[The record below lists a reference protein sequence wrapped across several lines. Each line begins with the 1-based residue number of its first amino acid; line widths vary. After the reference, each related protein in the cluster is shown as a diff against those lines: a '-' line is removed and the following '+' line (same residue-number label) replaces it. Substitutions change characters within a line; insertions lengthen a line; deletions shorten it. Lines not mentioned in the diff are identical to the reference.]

1 MTPEELS
8 EKVAGHEA
16 TLSQMNER
24 LGSID
29 ARLTAMDGRM
39 ATTGE
44 LRARMGLVS
53 ALIAAWEQ
61 SGFSDPE
68 SPKLDRSLKPS
79 TLWSRFADTP
89 WRQQREW
96 RWPRALLLWH
106 SGVREHEDGI
116 CPVNLWC
123 VWLTL
128 GA

>member
-16 TLSQMNER
+16 TFSQMNER

-44 LRARMGLVS
+44 LRAWMGLVS

-61 SGFSDPE
+61 SGFSYPE
-68 SPKLDRSLKPS
+68 SPKLDRSLNKPRHNFVYAS
-79 TLWSRFADTP
+79 GEFSRLT
-89 WRQQREW
+89 
-96 RWPRALLLWH
+96 
-106 SGVREHEDGI
+106 GV
-116 CPVNLWC
+116 V
-123 VWLTL
+123 
-128 GA
+128 

>member
-16 TLSQMNER
+16 TLSQMNEQ

-89 WRQQREW
+89 WRHQREW
-96 RWPRALLLWH
+96 LWPRALLLWH
-106 SGVREHEDGI
+106 SGVREQ
-116 CPVNLWC
+116 
-123 VWLTL
+123 
-128 GA
+128 